1 MANDDSEGVSGLAVF
16 ARMVAAGALALLIL
30 VAAGWDSWQT
40 AQYVV
45 LTKGREQGTVTLTAC
60 GTSDECTGPFAPK
73 GSALARPQ
81 VTVSLPVRHHV
92 GDQVDVVIKPDTTTA
107 IRSGP
112 GGLLFAWVP
121 FGGALLLA
129 ALLVAGGLRNARIA
143 LILAGLGGALLGA
156 AFLTL

>member
-1 MANDDSEGVSGLAVF
+1 MAKASPQGASGLALF
-16 ARMVAAGALALLIL
+16 ARMVAAGVLALLLL
-30 VAAGWDSWQT
+30 VAAGWNSWQT

-60 GTSDECTGPFAPK
+60 GGSDDCTGPFAPK
-73 GSALARPQ
+73 GSAVARPQ
-81 VTVSLPVRHHV
+81 VTVNLPVRHHV
-92 GDQVDVVIKPDTTTA
+92 GERVDVVLRPGTLTA
-107 IRSGP
+107 VRSGF

-129 ALLVAGGLRNARIA
+129 AVVVAGGLRMRRTAWT
-143 LILAGLGGALLGA
+143 LATAGAALLGG

>member
-1 MANDDSEGVSGLAVF
+1 
-16 ARMVAAGALALLIL
+16 MVGAAALALLLL
-30 VAAGWDSWQT
+30 VAAGWNSWQT

-45 LTKGREQGTVTLTAC
+45 LTKGRDQGTVTLAAC
-60 GTSDECTGPFAPK
+60 GSSDDCTGPFTPK
-73 GSALARPQ
+73 GAATARPE

-92 GDQVDVVIKPDTTTA
+92 GDTVDVVMEPGTDTGVRA
-107 IRSGP
+107 GF

-129 ALLVAGGLRNARIA
+129 ALVVAAGLRTSRIA
-143 LILAGLGGALLGA
+143 WGLATAGAVLLGG